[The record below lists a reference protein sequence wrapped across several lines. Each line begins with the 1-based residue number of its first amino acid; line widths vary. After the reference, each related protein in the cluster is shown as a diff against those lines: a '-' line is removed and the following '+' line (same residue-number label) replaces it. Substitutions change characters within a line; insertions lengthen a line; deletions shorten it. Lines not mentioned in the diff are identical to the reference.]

1 MAAEKIYILFKY
13 LNKAIFNF
21 ANLKFYHTFIKSEFL
36 FFKNSLWSGS
46 THLSGCLIPK
56 LTERH

>member
-21 ANLKFYHTFIKSEFL
+21 ADLKFYHTFIKSEFL
-36 FFKNSLWSGS
+36 FFEIDFGQEA
-46 THLSGCLIPK
+46 LI
-56 LTERH
+56 